1 MISFELL
8 VHGIKCSKCGYIGL
22 EYEMQLVNTVFP
34 IDPHI
39 GEIYECKDQSQCF
52 DMLQVIDE
60 FVDSE

>member
-1 MISFELL
+1 MSSAEL
-8 VHGIKCSKCGYIGL
+8 VFNCFKCEKCGYIGL
-22 EYEMQLVNTVFP
+22 QSEMQLVNTVFP